1 MTADAVWTI
10 AFLCASWMLKRH
22 HTIFAFLRALPT
34 DASTIM
40 TTSENLGAW
49 LSATENLR
57 RNINK
62 AGESEDMA
70 TLGNNLVNFDVTLDR
85 F

>member
-10 AFLCASWMLKRH
+10 TFLCVSWMLKRH
-22 HTIFAFLRALPT
+22 HVVFIFLRALPT
-34 DASTIM
+34 GTFIIVTI
-40 TTSENLGAW
+40 SEKLGVW

-62 AGESEDMA
+62 AGESENMA
-70 TLGNNLVNFDVTLDR
+70 ILGNNLVNFDVILDR
-85 F
+85 L